1 MSGPY
6 FAPSQTGCRWRLWQ
20 GKVGKVDE
28 GDEWGGGLGVLCFQL
43 LNGIKRVF
51 FLLFSDIGTGWGM
64 CCIMLVWYKRS
75 YFVNG
80 VWKVLA

>member
-6 FAPSQTGCRWRLWQ
+6 FAPSQTGCRWRLRQ

-51 FLLFSDIGTGWGM
+51 F
-64 CCIMLVWYKRS
+64 
-75 YFVNG
+75 FV
-80 VWKVLA
+80 V